1 MTKSE
6 RKRHLWDEWIKNY
19 AIVIATHMPPENF
32 FETINK
38 LSVTPNLHVYVVDTS
53 DNDTSQ
59 KIKEHIQKANRKASE
74 SNSNIRYYKI
84 PNAGIGYTYNFGLK
98 KATTDNCDLI
108 TLFTDDVRVLNNGLP
123 LERIR
128 KFFDASCNP
137 AKDALVLPQN
147 AAELFVK
154 KERAADSGLTFSP
167 EIFKNVKFRE
177 EFVLDQI
184 DFDFSMQITRN
195 GGKFVVYPEVVIDV
209 LPIGREIQKGEH
221 ALPFWRL
228 YLLTRNSITM
238 SLESDAKL
246 KELRDDTFSQI
257 LIWSLAGFRAGQNV
271 FLVFIAVFFGVT
283 DGLTKH
289 LGVTAFLQNLSG
301 NRFSKH

>member
-1 MTKSE
+1 
-6 RKRHLWDEWIKNY
+6 
-19 AIVIATHMPPENF
+19 MPPANF

-53 DNDTSQ
+53 DNAASQ
-59 KIKEHIQKANRKASE
+59 KIKEHIHKANRKVSE

-128 KFFDASCNP
+128 EFFDASCNP
-137 AKDALVLPQN
+137 VKDALVLPQN
-147 AAELFVK
+147 IAELLVK
-154 KERAADSGLTFSP
+154 KEKAADSGLTFSP
-167 EIFKNVKFRE
+167 DLFKNVKFRE

-184 DFDFSMQITRN
+184 DFDFSMQIRRS
-195 GGKFVVYPEVVIDV
+195 GGKFVIYPEVVIDV

-246 KELRDDTFSQI
+246 KELRIDALSQI
-257 LIWSLAGFRAGQNV
+257 LFWSLAGFRSGQNA
-271 FLVFIAVFFGVT
+271 FLVFIAVFLGVI
-283 DGLTKH
+283 DGFTKR
-289 LGVTAFLQNLSG
+289 LGVTTFLQNLSG
-301 NRFSKH
+301 NRFSKY